1 MLGEG
6 ESAFLNGRIPGRP
19 PPESIGA
26 TLAGGEGRGEPHIVW
41 GVRVERG
48 DTAGIREGAAG

>member
-19 PPESIGA
+19 PLGSIRA
-26 TLAGGEGRGEPHIVW
+26 TLAGGEGRGDPHIVW

-48 DTAGIREGAAG
+48 DTVGIREGAAG